1 MTSSFFGLDM
11 ALRALQAQ
19 QTGIDVTSHNVANAN
34 TDGFSRQNVNLATT
48 TPFAEPSMNR
58 PSTAGQ
64 LGTGVIAK
72 NIERARDGFLD
83 GQWRTES
90 SSLANATNRQD
101 ALEQVEVVLDEPQ
114 GVGLNDL
121 LNKYYKA
128 WNDLTNDPGADA
140 QSVRATVV
148 QQAISLTQSF
158 NRISN
163 QLVSVRDGLDG
174 QVKDDVADVNDITD
188 QIYAINTSIA
198 KIELTGQTANDFRDR
213 RDVLLDKLSSLVGA
227 TSTENPDGS
236 IIVSMGGQVLVN
248 GVTGKTNL
256 VAVPNAGNSNYV
268 DIKYGTAAGPAA
280 TIGTS
285 GIDGRLTAR
294 DTLVPKYQAQL
305 DTIAANLISATNT
318 IHQTGFDTSGNP
330 GGVFF
335 TGTNAATIN
344 VSTAIQNN
352 SQLIAASNTAG
363 AQGNN
368 ETALAIAKLQ
378 TQMSP
383 PLPSGTVTSDA
394 GYNSLVAG
402 LGTDSR
408 SAQNQ
413 VATQQSLVDLLQ
425 RRREATSG
433 VSLDEE
439 ATNMVRYQRAYEAA
453 ARVMTTY
460 DEMLDKLINS
470 TGVVGR

>member
-1 MTSSFFGLDM
+1 VTSSFFGLDM

-34 TDGFSRQNVNLATT
+34 TDGFSRQNVNIVTT
-48 TPFAEPSMNR
+48 APYADPAMNR
-58 PSTAGQ
+58 PATAGQ
-64 LGTGVIAK
+64 LGTGAIAK
-72 NIERARDGFLD
+72 NIERARGGFLD

-90 SSLANATNRQD
+90 SSLANATNRQS

-121 LNKYYKA
+121 MNKYYKA

-140 QSVRATVV
+140 QSVRTTVV
-148 QQAISLTQSF
+148 QQALSLTQAF
-158 NRISN
+158 NRIAN
-163 QLVSVRDGLDG
+163 QLVGIRTDLDG
-174 QVKDDVADVNDITD
+174 QVQDDVNEVNDITD
-188 QIYAINTSIA
+188 QIYQLNTSIA
-198 KIELTGQTANDFRDR
+198 KVELGGQTANDFRDR
-213 RDVLLDKLSSLVGA
+213 RDLLLDNLSKLVGVT
-227 TSTENPDGS
+227 TSENPDGS
-236 IIVSMGGQVLVN
+236 IVVSMGGQTLVN

-268 DIKYGTAAGPAA
+268 DVKYGTAAGPAA
-280 TIGTS
+280 AIGTA
-285 GIDGRLTAR
+285 GIAGHLTAR
-294 DTLVPKYQAQL
+294 DTLLPKYQAQL

-318 IHQTGFDTSGNP
+318 IHQTGFDASGNP
-330 GGVFF
+330 GGAFF
-335 TGTNAATIN
+335 TGSNAATIN
-344 VSTAIQNN
+344 VSAAIQGNA
-352 SQLIAASNTAG
+352 QLIAASNTAG

-383 PLPSGTVTSDA
+383 PLPPGTVTSDA
-394 GYNSLVAG
+394 AYNSLVAG

-413 VATQQSLVDLLQ
+413 MDTQQSLVDLLQ